1 MHYYK
6 LLLAIGF
13 KVKIKYKEFNIEFN
27 IDLFYLILYLF
38 FQRFL
43 NILH

>member
-6 LLLAIGF
+6 LLLAIGY
-13 KVKIKYKEFNIEFN
+13 KVKIKYKEFN